1 MIDFIRIFQAHL
13 DDCGDDDYRCIK
25 DLDNKDMKFALM
37 MINMP
42 FKKYDS
48 EARKRVLS
56 ALLGRNVSSSKLIY
70 GDEYKAY
77 IKTAY
82 YNGRVK
88 QEFIDWLNQQKED
101 SNGF

>member
-1 MIDFIRIFQAHL
+1 MIDFIRLFQAHL
-13 DDCGDDDYRCIK
+13 DDLDDGDDRRIK
-25 DLDNKDMKFALM
+25 DLDNREMKYALM

-42 FKKYDS
+42 FKKYDG

-70 GDEYKAY
+70 SDEYKAY

-82 YNGRVK
+82 YAGKVK
-88 QEFIDWLNQQKED
+88 QEFIDWLNQQKEGND
-101 SNGF
+101 GY